1 MAPITPRTQDR
12 SINQPQDRIDPETDE
27 DSEAT
32 DEDSDATD
40 EDSDAPTDP
49 VTRRHWRRHRAQARQ
64 YARDEVEAVARI
76 DALNADAI
84 RRNGIVPGFFL
95 SYPANQRG
103 IDADLQPLPED
114 LLPDP
119 EDMYGFEM
127 PNNQPVMG
135 FQTPPRPFRVVQP
148 PWAPPRPINPR
159 HIINDNADDADDDDE
174 DLPPAPPCLRR
185 LDGQDGFGRPNGPD
199 MGPRGGPGMD
209 PCG

>member
-1 MAPITPRTQDR
+1 M
-12 SINQPQDRIDPETDE
+12 
-27 DSEAT
+27 
-32 DEDSDATD
+32 
-40 EDSDAPTDP
+40 
-49 VTRRHWRRHRAQARQ
+49 
-64 YARDEVEAVARI
+64 
-76 DALNADAI
+76 
-84 RRNGIVPGFFL
+84 
-95 SYPANQRG
+95 
-103 IDADLQPLPED
+103 PED